1 MSDSVIGRTKHCKQ
15 LCLILA
21 SVGSVSSA
29 LAGGGGVGGGGGPVT
44 PSLLKTQP
52 EGEERSVKSRSRD

>member
-29 LAGGGGVGGGGGPVT
+29 LAGGGGGGPVT

-52 EGEERSVKSRSRD
+52 EGEERSVKSHSRD